1 MTSAEP
7 TLADIETKI
16 LNGECLSFADGVRLF
31 HEANPL
37 QRSSWANL
45 VRRRLHPDD
54 LVTYVIGRNINY
66 TNVCWV
72 QCKFCSFYRLPG
84 AEGGY
89 LLPRE

>member
-1 MTSAEP
+1 MRFTDGS
-7 TLADIETKI
+7 LATIEEKI
-16 LNGECLSFADGVRLF
+16 VAGERLSLADGVRLF
-31 HEANPL
+31 REANPL
-37 QRSSWANL
+37 QPSSWANL

-54 LVTYVIGRNINY
+54 LVTYVIRRTINY